1 MIFFMWFF
9 MLGQVLDLM
18 VRMLGFSNE
27 DKQRIGLAQQGPGK
41 GVVRGVL
48 GLPGRLVGGILGG
61 SSTESAV
68 NVGSDNQVISNL
80 VLVYFPDNDVWCEIV
95 AFYTTLISSLQS

>member
-1 MIFFMWFF
+1 MI
-9 MLGQVLDLM
+9 LGQVLDLM

-27 DKQRIGLAQQGPGK
+27 DKQRIGVAQQGPGK

-61 SSTESAV
+61 SGSTESAA
-68 NVGSDNQVISNL
+68 NVGVDNQVHFFTSCICYPWGLLRKRSAEKNM
-80 VLVYFPDNDVWCEIV
+80 IR
-95 AFYTTLISSLQS
+95 TLGELHKSLLL